1 MYTLCGHI
9 HLAETTHDHNNYDCV
24 WLLVYIA
31 CALAC
36 PLPVDPLPVD
46 PLPVDPLPVDPLPV
60 DPLPVDPLPVDPLPV
75 DPLPVDPL
83 PVDPLPVDPLPVD
96 PLPVDP
102 LPVDPL
108 PVDPLPVDPLP
119 VDPLPVDPLPV
130 DPLPEDPLPVD
141 PLPVDPLPVDLYTTL
156 CCLSSSS
163 GVLPCD
169 HNTICG
175 DHFGKMRL
183 FGVARY
189 CIAQYKLIKIFFL
202 PDHPLTTSLLRSPH
216 TITISCAF
224 SHLLSRAEEWV
235 VT

>member
-1 MYTLCGHI
+1 MYTLHGHI

-31 CALAC
+31 CTLAC
-36 PLPVDPLPVD
+36 PLPVDPLPV
-46 PLPVDPLPVDPLPV
+46 
-60 DPLPVDPLPVDPLPV
+60 
-75 DPLPVDPL
+75 
-83 PVDPLPVDPLPVD
+83 
-96 PLPVDP
+96 
-102 LPVDPL
+102 
-108 PVDPLPVDPLP
+108 
-119 VDPLPVDPLPV
+119 
-130 DPLPEDPLPVD
+130 DPLPVD

-202 PDHPLTTSLLRSPH
+202 PDHPLATSLLRSPQPSPH
-216 TITISCAF
+216 GTHNNNQLCFFTSVVQGRGMGCDLN
-224 SHLLSRAEEWV
+224 HLDTRVYVIPSLSLLGQLKRCL
-235 VT
+235 